1 MKKNIFKSRRFK
13 HGTLATVVTAGFLV
27 AVILVNLIVTM
38 LLDRFPI
45 SIDMTP
51 TGAMKLS
58 EQSIDYVKKINQD
71 VTIFVL
77 AEEKYFASQ
86 GQYFVQTQE
95 ILKRYTQY
103 NSRIKVKYVDLDKNP
118 DFTAKY
124 EGMQLT
130 EGDILVDGVNR
141 DKRFSV
147 GELFNTDTDTTTGYT
162 TITSSKAEQVVT
174 SALMYVTDDS
184 PTTVGI
190 LTGHSE
196 QDMTAL
202 ESLLNSNNYDT
213 ESIRLLTQ
221 TPGEHID
228 TLVLAAPTSDYSDEE
243 IEKLDKFLYNDGK
256 FGKNLVYMAG
266 INQPKLPKL
275 EAFLEQDWGVQ
286 VGTGYIVETDSSRT
300 VFSPRYILQNY
311 VNDNFSKDLA
321 NPNLEVMVPDSR
333 PLTAVYEEAEGRR
346 TTTVMLSTNSSAVV
360 TPENVPEDWDPNTG
374 EKAARNTAI
383 LSTRTTVVDNEEKA
397 SNVMVFGSVSMFAD
411 GFINFSSFNNSA
423 YTVNMFNIL
432 NNKEDNV
439 QITPVALGGQ
449 QLTLTEDKV
458 QILSITFYA
467 VIPLVVLAIGVIVWL
482 RRRHA

>member
-1 MKKNIFKSRRFK
+1 M
-13 HGTLATVVTAGFLV
+13 
-27 AVILVNLIVTM
+27 
-38 LLDRFPI
+38 
-45 SIDMTP
+45 
-51 TGAMKLS
+51 
-58 EQSIDYVKKINQD
+58 
-71 VTIFVL
+71 
-77 AEEKYFASQ
+77 
-86 GQYFVQTQE
+86 
-95 ILKRYTQY
+95 
-103 NSRIKVKYVDLDKNP
+103 
-118 DFTAKY
+118 
-124 EGMQLT
+124 
-130 EGDILVDGVNR
+130 
-141 DKRFSV
+141 
-147 GELFNTDTDTTTGYT
+147 
-162 TITSSKAEQVVT
+162 
-174 SALMYVTDDS
+174 
-184 PTTVGI
+184 GI

-256 FGKNLVYMAG
+256 FGKNLIYMAG